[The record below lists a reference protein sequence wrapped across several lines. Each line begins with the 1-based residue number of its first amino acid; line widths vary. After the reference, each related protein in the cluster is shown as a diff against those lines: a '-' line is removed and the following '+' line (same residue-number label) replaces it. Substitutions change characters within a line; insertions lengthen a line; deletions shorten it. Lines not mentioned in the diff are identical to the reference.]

1 MYAPV
6 ATTMNPGTSA
16 IATTNTGTTIALVV
30 ATMINNALALKTGL
44 KAALRLQGG
53 GGVRCIPRSGA
64 GSWNLPYHFALWD
77 SNDLKSY
84 T

>member
-6 ATTMNPGTSA
+6 ATTMNPGTIA

-44 KAALRLQGG
+44 KVGPPCEVEEAYVASRAQARALGTCLITLLYG
-53 GGVRCIPRSGA
+53 IA
-64 GSWNLPYHFALWD
+64 MI
-77 SNDLKSY
+77 
-84 T
+84 